1 MPKQPAFPDLRHAMK
16 KKQTRREKFLA
27 EMEDVVPWT
36 RLLALIELHY
46 PKRGA
51 RGGRPPMP
59 LETML
64 RVYFLQQWY
73 ALSDPMAEEMLYDSE
88 AMRRFAGIEL
98 GDDRIPDE
106 TTILN
111 FRHLLEKH
119 ALTERLFV
127 EVNMHLADQGIT
139 LRSGTLVDAT
149 IIDAPSSTKNEA
161 KARDPE
167 MSSTKKGND
176 WYFGMKAHVGVDAE
190 SGIVHSL
197 ETTTAKVHDSQVW
210 DELLHG
216 KETSV
221 WADKGYVSAAREAAF
236 STPGKFWGVMRKA
249 GKGATLD
256 PTDADI
262 NRIIA
267 MIRARVEHPF
277 RVLKRQF
284 GYLKTRY
291 RGLAKN
297 RAQLFTLF
305 ALGNLFLVRRKLM
318 A

>member
-1 MPKQPAFPDLRHAMK
+1 MPKQMSFPSLSLAIK
-16 KKQTRREKFLA
+16 KKVTRRERFLA
-27 EMEDVVPWT
+27 EMDAVVPWE
-36 RLLALIELHY
+36 RLLGLIEPHY
-46 PKRGA
+46 PKAGA
-51 RGGRPPMP
+51 KGGRPPMP

-64 RVYFLQQWY
+64 RIYFLQNWY
-73 ALSDPMAEEMLYDSE
+73 ALSDPMAEEMLYDSDT
-88 AMRRFAGIEL
+88 MRRFAGIEL
-98 GDDRIPDE
+98 GDDRVPDE
-106 TTILN
+106 TTVLN
-111 FRHLLEKH
+111 FRHLLERH
-119 ALTERLFV
+119 ELTEAIFA
-127 EVNMHLADQGIT
+127 EVNAHLADKGMT

-176 WYFGMKAHVGVDAE
+176 WFFGMKAHVGVDAD

-210 DELLHG
+210 DDLLHG
-216 KETSV
+216 AETSV

-236 STPGKFWGVMRKA
+236 SGPGKFWGVMRKA
-249 GKGATLD
+249 PKGGVLHPID
-256 PTDADI
+256 EDI

-267 MIRARVEHPF
+267 MVRARVEHPF

-305 ALGNLFLVRRKLM
+305 ALGNLFLVRRRLL

>member
-1 MPKQPAFPDLRHAMK
+1 MPKQPAFPGLLHAMK

-27 EMEDVVPWT
+27 EMEAVVPWT
-36 RLLALIELHY
+36 RLLALIDPHY
-46 PKRGA
+46 PKAGPK
-51 RGGRPPMP
+51 GGRPPMP

-73 ALSDPMAEEMLYDSE
+73 ALSDPMAEEMLCDSN
-88 AMRRFAGIEL
+88 AMRHFAGIEL

-119 ALTERLFV
+119 ELTEQLFA
-127 EVNMHLADQGIT
+127 EVNRHLADQGIT

-161 KARDPE
+161 GGRDPE

-176 WYFGMKAHVGVDAE
+176 WYFGMKAHVGVDAD

-216 KETSV
+216 GETSV
-221 WADKGYVSAAREAAF
+221 WADKGYVSAPREAAF
-236 STPGKFWGVMRKA
+236 SGPGKFWGVMRKA
-249 GKGATLD
+249 PKGGALHPVD
-256 PTDADI
+256 EDI

-267 MIRARVEHPF
+267 MVRARVEHPF

-284 GYLKTRY
+284 GFLKTRY

-305 ALGNLFLVRRKLM
+305 ALGNLYLVRRRLL